1 MNNYFKHKMRGK
13 SPAVIVGIVL
23 FGALFIGAMAIL
35 FGYIIM
41 WLWNA
46 LMPGLFDLPTLT
58 YWQAVGLFILAKILF
73 GFGGG
78 GSSHSNKSEY
88 KDMHCKKTKEDK
100 FNFSK
105 WAHYEEFWKEKGES
119 AYHEFVAQ
127 KEVDISEATEGK
139 KSFD

>member
-13 SPAVIVGIVL
+13 SPAVIVGMVL
-23 FGALFIGAMAIL
+23 FGIVFITGMAIL

-41 WLWNA
+41 WLWNT
-46 LMPGLFDLPTLT
+46 LMPELFDLPTLT

-88 KDMHCKKTKEDK
+88 KDMECKKEKKDK

-105 WAHYEEFWKEKGES
+105 WAHYDEFWKEKGEA
-119 AYHEFVAQ
+119 AYHEFIAQ
-127 KEVDISEATEGK
+127 KEGEDNNAIEQNRSTE
-139 KSFD
+139 